1 MSQSIDINTI
11 YNTTITINIS
21 NTDTTDFLKS
31 KIQDIIGVHP
41 ECQYLYH
48 NDVYL
53 EDNKLLSEYKITNKD
68 IIIQYDRIK
77 K

>member
-1 MSQSIDINTI
+1 MSQTININTI

-21 NTDTTDFLKS
+21 TTDTTDFLKS
-31 KIQDIIGVHP
+31 KIQDVIGVHP
-41 ECQYLYH
+41 DCQYLYY

-53 EDNKLLSEYKITNKD
+53 EDNKLLSDYNISNQD
-68 IIIQYDRIK
+68 VIIQYDRIK